1 MFPSLQFLVS
11 HLPPTSDPHMYNM
24 YVKNIDTAA
33 HNICMFL
40 LVVLLLWLVKCVKL
54 TFIAWGI
61 TEDQTV
67 RTLVVIIHSSNYIIY
82 NTYIYILFVLFV
94 YLFWLEHFG
103 RKSASLFL
111 SNFSFPL
118 PKSKTRS
125 SWICILNDCSD
136 REDPGGSCK
145 VCKVLLSASWTHG
158 CHAEWCIVGP
168 GGSLRSEYFFGGS
181 CSFCKGPG
189 EGYQCSLVSEGWR
202 KVCRWFGKSV
212 FLCMFSLES
221 RILPSKSCTTAGV
234 HLVCDQ
240 DV

>member
-1 MFPSLQFLVS
+1 
-11 HLPPTSDPHMYNM
+11 MYNM

-82 NTYIYILFVLFV
+82 NTYIYIYFICFICLFILVGTFWPRVREFVPFQLFFSPSEIQNTV
-94 YLFWLEHFG
+94 KLDLHFERLLWQG
-103 RKSASLFL
+103 RS
-111 SNFSFPL
+111 
-118 PKSKTRS
+118 R
-125 SWICILNDCSD
+125 
-136 REDPGGSCK
+136 GSCK